1 MKLVD
6 WPNLCEMMA
15 LHTKDFSAT
24 RVHGGDINEAWHLSD
39 GRQSFFVKTNH
50 HSRLAMFEAEQKG
63 LIEIQ
68 ASATIRVPEVYGCGV
83 DGNHSFI
90 LMEYLDLSG
99 HINERIFAQQLAA
112 MHCHTNNQFGFEIDN
127 TIGTSLQTN
136 RFSSD
141 WVDFWRD
148 QRLGLQ
154 LKLARENQLDSCLID
169 VGERL
174 NERIQVFFSD
184 YQPLASLLH
193 GDLWSGNQA
202 ANEQGNPVIFDP
214 ACYYGDHEADLAMM
228 ELFGRPSRQF
238 FDAYN
243 EAFAI
248 DSGYSIRRDLYN
260 LYHILNHAN
269 LFSGGYAA
277 SARRMID
284 TLLAQA

>member
-1 MKLVD
+1 MKPID
-6 WPNLCEMMA
+6 WPNLCEMIA
-15 LHTKDFSAT
+15 LHEQDFSAT
-24 RVHGGDINEAWHLSD
+24 RVHGGNINEAWHLSD

-63 LIEIQ
+63 LVEIQ
-68 ASATIRVPEVYGCGV
+68 ASATIRVPRVYGCGV
-83 DGNHSFI
+83 DCDQAFI
-90 LMEYLDLSG
+90 VMEYLDLTG
-99 HINERIFAQQLAA
+99 HINERIFAQQLAS
-112 MHCHTNNQFGFEIDN
+112 MHCHTNNQFGFERDN

-136 RFSSD
+136 RFTSN

-154 LKLARENQLDSCLID
+154 LQLARENQLHRGLINAGD
-169 VGERL
+169 RL
-174 NERIQVFFSD
+174 NERIQVFFSG

-193 GDLWSGNQA
+193 GDLWSGNQGVD
-202 ANEQGNPVIFDP
+202 EQGSPVIFDP

-238 FDAYN
+238 FDIYN
-243 EAFAI
+243 ETFAI
-248 DSGYSIRRDLYN
+248 DSGYAVRRDLYN

-269 LFSGGYAA
+269 LFGGGYVA

-284 TLLAQA
+284 NLIAQA

>member
-1 MKLVD
+1 MNLAH
-6 WPNLCEMMA
+6 WPNLCEIMA
-15 LHTKDFSAT
+15 LCSKDFSVT
-24 RVHGGDINEAWHLSD
+24 RVPGGNINEAWHLSD

-50 HSRLAMFEAEQKG
+50 HSRLDMFEAEQNG

-83 DGNHSFI
+83 DASKAFI
-90 LMEYLDLSG
+90 VMEYINLTGS
-99 HINERIFAQQLAA
+99 INERLFAQQLAA
-112 MHCHTNNQFGFEIDN
+112 MHRHSNSQFGFEHDN
-127 TIGTSLQTN
+127 TIGTSPQTN
-136 RFSSD
+136 CFTSN

-154 LKLARENQLDSCLID
+154 LRLARENQLDSGLID
-169 VGERL
+169 AGERL

-193 GDLWSGNQA
+193 GDLWSGNQGVD
-202 ANEQGNPVIFDP
+202 EQDNPVIFDP

-228 ELFGRPSRQF
+228 ELFGRPGRQF
-238 FDAYN
+238 FEIYN

-248 DSGYSIRRDLYN
+248 DSGYAVRRDLYN

-269 LFSGGYAA
+269 LFGGTYAA
-277 SARRMID
+277 SARRMTD
-284 TLLAQA
+284 ALLAQA